1 MKDSKF
7 PKTPKELKEFL
18 QAITPLQIEHL
29 FLNTLLWD
37 NSSILASVAYAYRK
51 SENENYLIVSLYDL
65 KSRKTLS
72 QVLWPAGFDERTGKI
87 MTTVETED
95 QEVLVMYGGDTVA
108 WLQSSKAGKIYLVA
122 ERGKEKRK
130 ILITGLEAYKED
142 F

>member
-7 PKTPKELKEFL
+7 PETPKELKEFL
-18 QAITPLQIEHL
+18 QAITPMKIEHL

-37 NSSILASVAYAYRK
+37 NSSILASVAYAHRE

-72 QVLWPAGFDERTGKI
+72 QVIWLAGFDERTGKI

-108 WLQSSKAGKIYLVA
+108 WLQSSKAGKLYLVA
-122 ERGKEKRK
+122 KRGKEKRK

>member
-7 PKTPKELKEFL
+7 PETPKELKEFL

-72 QVLWPAGFDERTGKI
+72 QVIWLAGFDERTGKI

-95 QEVLVMYGGDTVA
+95 KEVLVMYGGDTVA
-108 WLQSSKAGKIYLVA
+108 WLQSSKTGKLYLVA
-122 ERGKEKRK
+122 KRGKEKRK